1 MTPDRDMLRRWPAG
15 PLRPRGHWS
24 RAAGTR
30 LRAHRAPF
38 PGRHHRRLPPLRGWR
53 RAGAGLCRH
62 EPGPGPVLRLR
73 GGRRRGAG
81 QRRPGPRLDSRGPPA
96 LGARPRRAGQDAR
109 TRAADRAHRR
119 RPPSPAAGGRAGRR
133 SLSRP
138 RRLQPRDRPPRG
150 ALRAHRPR
158 PPRAAVGPGSLRH
171 HRRGRAARALYQAT
185 IKEQGYRHYAEDA
198 YADRSSRRYNLKQA
212 RTSDRLPTGSSGD
225 RPGSW
230 AVTSGS
236 SDRSRSDSLGRG
248 ERQVCAGH
256 DPHAAA
262 VTRHHAGPPSD
273 SPPFSTCGLLITSSR
288 RRPGS
293 TT

>member
-1 MTPDRDMLRRWPAG
+1 MTSPRRGGASTSSWAWPARARPCSLAQFATRMSAPASTCWVRRPPGRRRARWPERQGSTRRGRSPRCCGGWTIGTWLSAIDRSVLILDEAGMTPDRDMLRRWPAG

-30 LRAHRAPF
+30 LRPHRAPF

-62 EPGPGPVLRLR
+62 EPGPGSVLRLR

-96 LGARPRRAGQDAR
+96 LGARPRPAGQDAR

-171 HRRGRAARALYQAT
+171 HRRGRAARAL
-185 IKEQGYRHYAEDA
+185 
-198 YADRSSRRYNLKQA
+198 
-212 RTSDRLPTGSSGD
+212 
-225 RPGSW
+225 
-230 AVTSGS
+230 
-236 SDRSRSDSLGRG
+236 
-248 ERQVCAGH
+248 
-256 DPHAAA
+256 
-262 VTRHHAGPPSD
+262 
-273 SPPFSTCGLLITSSR
+273 
-288 RRPGS
+288 
-293 TT
+293 